1 MVFWKSI
8 SNRNERKI
16 EEFMNKAVYLD
27 FSILE
32 ISKITMDTNFYISI
46 KSYHVNNVPLHC
58 IDIDSF
64 IIYLKTKDL
73 SEY

>member
-1 MVFWKSI
+1 MKK
-8 SNRNERKI
+8 KI
-16 EEFMNKAVYLD
+16 KEFMNKEVYLD

-32 ISKITMDTNFYISI
+32 ISKITMNTNFYISI
-46 KSYHVNNVPLHC
+46 KSYHADNVPLHC

-64 IIYLKTKDL
+64 LIYLKTKDL